1 MEAAMREMIENALR
15 WTTLGNL
22 VEGLSYNDARQVVY
36 EIFGPQSAERA
47 EVDAIFN
54 MSR

>member
-22 VEGLSYNDARQVVY
+22 VEGLSYEDARQVVDAV
-36 EIFGPQSAERA
+36 FGPESAERA
-47 EVDAIFN
+47 EVDTIFN
-54 MSR
+54 VR